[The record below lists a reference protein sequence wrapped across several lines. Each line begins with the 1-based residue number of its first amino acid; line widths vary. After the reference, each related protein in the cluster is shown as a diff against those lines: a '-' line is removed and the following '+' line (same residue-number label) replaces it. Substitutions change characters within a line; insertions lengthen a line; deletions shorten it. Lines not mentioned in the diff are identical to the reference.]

1 MYNTCNLQNI
11 DESEALTRVVSDYT
25 HALETLDDYD
35 YQRLTIC
42 NTTATPQFKI
52 TYENA
57 KGAIQRFK
65 EKFGGSALFGHER
78 DESFKSS
85 LGQIYQTFDGKE
97 LYPSIEE
104 KAAMLLYLA
113 VKNHSFSDGNK
124 RIAAVLFLWFMEN
137 NGVLYNINGG
147 KRIADNTLV
156 AITLLI
162 AESRPE
168 EKDMMV
174 KVVVNLIN
182 RDN

>member
-1 MYNTCNLQNI
+1 
-11 DESEALTRVVSDYT
+11 
-25 HALETLDDYD
+25 
-35 YQRLTIC
+35 
-42 NTTATPQFKI
+42 
-52 TYENA
+52 
-57 KGAIQRFK
+57 
-65 EKFGGSALFGHER
+65 
-78 DESFKSS
+78 
-85 LGQIYQTFDGKE
+85 
-97 LYPSIEE
+97 
-104 KAAMLLYLA
+104 MLLYLA